1 MSANTFS
8 GRPLYLQVRD
18 ALAER
23 IAAGAWKPG
32 AALPNESD
40 LAQAFGV
47 GVATMRRALQTLE
60 KEGVLGR
67 RGATAPS
74 ARQQVGQALSCL
86 SDMWHADVGENCTK
100 VTLGPVSSAM
110 ASSME
115 VARLGLQDQ
124 RKVHR
129 IQRVRCYRDRPFMI
143 ETVSV
148 PAHLFPDVVSRM
160 ELAADISLM
169 AEHHGLRLG
178 KAEERAHVACA
189 DLTVAQALGIASG
202 TSVLVL
208 DRMTFAGDGRA
219 VEWRVGHCHFA
230 HMANAG
236 I

>member
-1 MSANTFS
+1 MSANNFS
-8 GRPLYLQVRD
+8 GRPLHLQVRD

-23 IAAGAWKPG
+23 IAAGAWRPG
-32 AALPNESD
+32 AALPSASD

-74 ARQQVGQALSCL
+74 ARQQVGEALSHL

-115 VARLGLQDQ
+115 VARLGLHDQ
-124 RKVHR
+124 RKVYR
-129 IQRVRCYRDRPFMI
+129 VQRLRSHRDRPFMM

-148 PAHLFPDVVSRM
+148 PAHLFPDFTSRM

-178 KAEERAHVACA
+178 KAEERAYVACA
-189 DLTVAQALGIASG
+189 DSGVAEALGIASG

-208 DRMTFAGDGRA
+208 DRVAFAGDGRA
-219 VEWRVGHCHFA
+219 LEWRVGHCHFA
-230 HMANAG
+230 RAG
-236 I
+236 DSGI

>member
-1 MSANTFS
+1 MSANNFS

-23 IAAGAWKPG
+23 IAAGAWRPG
-32 AALPNESD
+32 AALPKESD

-74 ARQQVGQALSCL
+74 ARRQVGEALSCL

-100 VTLGPVSSAM
+100 VTLGTVSSAM

-124 RKVHR
+124 RKVYR
-129 IQRVRCYRDRPFMI
+129 IRRVRSHRDRPFMI

-148 PAHLFPDVVSRM
+148 PAHLFPDLMSRM
-160 ELAADISLM
+160 ELAADIALM
-169 AEHHGLRLG
+169 AEHHGMRPA
-178 KAEERAHVACA
+178 KAEERAYVACA
-189 DLTVAQALGIASG
+189 DSTVAEALGVASG

-208 DRMTFAGDGRA
+208 DRVAFAGDGRA
-219 VEWRVGHCHFA
+219 LEWRVGHCHFA
-230 HMANAG
+230 RASNAD

>member
-8 GRPLYLQVRD
+8 GRPLYLQIRN

-23 IAAGAWKPG
+23 IAAGAWRPG
-32 AALPNESD
+32 AALPKESD

-74 ARQQVGQALSCL
+74 ARQQVGEALTCL
-86 SDMWHADVGENCTK
+86 SDIRRADVGENCTK

-115 VARLGLQDQ
+115 ATRLGLQD
-124 RKVHR
+124 RCKVHR
-129 IQRVRCYRDRPFMI
+129 IQRVRCHRDRPFMI
-143 ETVSV
+143 EAASV
-148 PAHLFPDVVSRM
+148 PAHLFPDVMSRM
-160 ELAADISLM
+160 ELAADISRM
-169 AEHHGLRLG
+169 AEHHGMRLG
-178 KAEERAHVACA
+178 KAEERAYVACA
-189 DLTVAQALGIASG
+189 DSTVAEALGIAPG

-208 DRMTFAGDGRA
+208 DRVAFADDGRA
-219 VEWRVGHCHFA
+219 LEWRIGHCHFA
-230 HMANAG
+230 RAGEAG

>member
-1 MSANTFS
+1 MSANNFS
-8 GRPLYLQVRD
+8 ARPLYLQVRD

-74 ARQQVGQALSCL
+74 ARQQVGEALSHL
-86 SDMWHADVGENCTK
+86 GDMRRADVGENCTE
-100 VTLGPVSSAM
+100 VTVGPVSTAM

-129 IQRVRCYRDRPFMI
+129 IQRVRCHGDRPFMM

-148 PAHLFPDVVSRM
+148 PAHLFPDVMSRM

-169 AEHHGLRLG
+169 VEHHGLRLG
-178 KAEERAHVACA
+178 RAEERAYVACA
-189 DLTVAQALGIASG
+189 DLAVAEAFGIASG

-208 DRMTFAGDGRA
+208 DRVAFAGDGRA
-219 VEWRVGHCHFA
+219 VEWRVGHCHVA
-230 HMANAG
+230 RARDAE